1 MNFNKVTLVGRV
13 PRDPELKQTAS
24 GKVVCSIGL
33 ATNREWKDPQ
43 GFKVSKTEWHN
54 LVFWGKLAEIVGQ
67 YVTKGQEILVSG
79 RIEYREYESKDGHKV
94 KVTDIVVEDMQMGS
108 KAGGG
113 APVQPQSESDNVSQ
127 PAPQEEIETI
137 QIDDDGETVNVETDF
152 QERQREIKT
161 GESDEEEVKVED
173 IPF

>member
-24 GKVVCSIGL
+24 GKLVCSIGL
-33 ATNREWKDPQ
+33 ATNREWKNDQ
-43 GFKVSKTEWHN
+43 GVKVSKTEWHN

-79 RIEYREYESKDGHKV
+79 RIEYREYESKDGHNV

-113 APVQPQSESDNVSQ
+113 APAQPQSQSEGQQ
-127 PAPQEEIETI
+127 PAPQEEIEVI
-137 QIDDDGETVNVETDF
+137 QIGDDGEATKKETEF
-152 QERQREIKT
+152 EKRQREIST
-161 GESDEEEVKVED
+161 GKSDEEEVKIED
-173 IPF
+173 VPF